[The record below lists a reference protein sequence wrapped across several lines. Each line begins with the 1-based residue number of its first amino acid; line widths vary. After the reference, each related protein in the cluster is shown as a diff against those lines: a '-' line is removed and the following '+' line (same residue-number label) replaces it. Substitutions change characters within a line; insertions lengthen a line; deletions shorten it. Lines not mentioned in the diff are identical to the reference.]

1 MEFHSR
7 HPNSHGFVGVSC
19 EYRKIDSRCP
29 QPLCTI
35 LYYNGTHYNGTLRCI
50 ACVGSYAEH
59 CFVQRPVAC
68 LAPSHFSKPCW
79 LLWPTVI
86 KFMELVQTMA
96 CHLFDASHY
105 LNQCRIISEI
115 KIELRQISSRKVTNY
130 RLIIV
135 GHFVSA
141 SMFQWAWNIW
151 FRLSYIAINLS
162 NALGFLSLVQI
173 CCSIFSCDQAAIWL
187 VQSVRPSV
195 RPSVCP
201 SVRPS
206 VTPFS
211 PCSHHRIIM

>member
-19 EYRKIDSRCP
+19 EYTTIDSHYP

-50 ACVGSYAEH
+50 ACVRSYAEH
-59 CFVQRPVAC
+59 CFVQWPVAC
-68 LAPSHFSKPCW
+68 LAPSHFSKPCCLFVANCDKNLRSW
-79 LLWPTVI
+79 FRQWPVTCL
-86 KFMELVQTMA
+86 MP
-96 CHLFDASHY
+96 SHY

-115 KIELRQISSRKVTNY
+115 KIEQQQISSRKVTNY
-130 RLIIV
+130 RLLIV

-162 NALGFLSLVQI
+162 NALGFLSLVLI
-173 CCSIFSCDQAAIWL
+173 CCSIFIFHL
-187 VQSVRPSV
+187 R
-195 RPSVCP
+195 
-201 SVRPS
+201 
-206 VTPFS
+206 
-211 PCSHHRIIM
+211 